1 VVTDTEEV
9 IFPEIR
15 SLIVC
20 RNKRPGDSVGVL
32 ETASNTETSL
42 LIILGKL
49 VQLSLCG
56 VLVCNCVGEI
66 AETQAF
72 A

>member
-1 VVTDTEEV
+1 VVTDTGEV

-20 RNKRPGDSVGVL
+20 RNKRPGDGVGVL
-32 ETASNTETSL
+32 QTASNTETSL

-49 VQLSLCG
+49 VRVSLCG
-56 VLVCNCVGEI
+56 VLVYNCVGEI